1 LPFSSA
7 FLARTRDAAGE
18 SSDRARSLLQTLLNR
33 AAHTPEFQP
42 GAYNAAKLSEDAV
55 RLLADFILRPSVRKQ
70 LNPLVGEL
78 RGKKRKGRPR
88 AAVDD
93 SAVGEPRR
101 KAFISKETGRRV
113 RTTLTLQQTRVLQDK
128 FEEQKHWNPKQCAA
142 MLPNLNQLGPD
153 LAVEQVIRWFDN
165 RRRTLKA
172 RGGSAP
178 AASGR
183 AGDALEDEGVE
194 PSAKKSGAVRDEK
207 KTQRVSKVEREILE
221 AAFSKNAAPDIRVRH
236 ALATATGLSQEQV
249 TAWFMRR
256 QATKRAPY
264 GVIPGANGMAGV
276 DGNDR
281 MVLPGVFPNHLA
293 AVHSFGASHAFVHG
307 GLLQADYVNAHGL
320 PPLGP
325 PFVSG
330 VPQNARFGMPNVGV
344 DATRGR

>member
-1 LPFSSA
+1 MSST
-7 FLARTRDAAGE
+7 FMRRSLIEEEEEHDSDVSGVDSGSDSDDVPILARRRVVRNPNALTLDAGKPYLQQTQSTKQETQRKMEVRASPNLDGPDDPSALPSQIFALFLCFFGTNTRRGGE

-194 PSAKKSGAVRDEK
+194 PSAKKSGAVKDEK
-207 KTQRVSKVEREILE
+207 KTRRVSQVEREILE
-221 AAFSKNAAPDIRVRH
+221 GCVFEK
-236 ALATATGLSQEQV
+236 
-249 TAWFMRR
+249 RR
-256 QATKRAPY
+256 A
-264 GVIPGANGMAGV
+264 
-276 DGNDR
+276 
-281 MVLPGVFPNHLA
+281 
-293 AVHSFGASHAFVHG
+293 
-307 GLLQADYVNAHGL
+307 
-320 PPLGP
+320 
-325 PFVSG
+325 
-330 VPQNARFGMPNVGV
+330 
-344 DATRGR
+344 

>member
-1 LPFSSA
+1 MRAGGLRSGSGSSA
-7 FLARTRDAAGE
+7 GLD
-18 SSDRARSLLQTLLNR
+18 
-33 AAHTPEFQP
+33 
-42 GAYNAAKLSEDAV
+42 
-55 RLLADFILRPSVRKQ
+55 
-70 LNPLVGEL
+70 
-78 RGKKRKGRPR
+78 
-88 AAVDD
+88 
-93 SAVGEPRR
+93 
-101 KAFISKETGRRV
+101 
-113 RTTLTLQQTRVLQDK
+113 
-128 FEEQKHWNPKQCAA
+128 
-142 MLPNLNQLGPD
+142 LG
-153 LAVEQVIRWFDN
+153 
-165 RRRTLKA
+165 
-172 RGGSAP
+172 